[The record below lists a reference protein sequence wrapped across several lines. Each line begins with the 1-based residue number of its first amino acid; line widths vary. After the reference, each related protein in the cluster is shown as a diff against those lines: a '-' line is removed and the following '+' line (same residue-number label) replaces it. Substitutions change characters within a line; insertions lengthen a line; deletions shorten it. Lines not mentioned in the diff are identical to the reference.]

1 MVFYSRFRGKEAFD
15 KVATVLFLFYCN
27 VNVFA
32 HFIVEMVGGFGNII
46 VIYLFALY
54 FAFVYGEPIAERKFK
69 ILYTSLC
76 VFLLIYILEMQF
88 FEL

>member
-1 MVFYSRFRGKEAFD
+1 MVFYSRFRGKESFD
-15 KVATVLFLFYCN
+15 KVVTVLFLLYCN

-54 FAFVYGEPIAERKFK
+54 FAFVYGEPIAQEDLRFC
-69 ILYTSLC
+69 ISHCACFCLFTY
-76 VFLLIYILEMQF
+76 
-88 FEL
+88 